1 MLYKYLPA
9 NRVVVLDNGEIRF
22 TQPEALNDPFEA
34 LPLIDAP
41 LKIKNL
47 IESTARDAQNL
58 WENTSPEEKTPENHK
73 ILQDTLK
80 GLNAEILKNT
90 SPSILGFKVMNGL
103 DGLDGLNKKLGVLSL
118 SRTFSNL
125 LMWSHYAENH
135 RGFVIG
141 LDETHEFFHQGDC
154 EGISTFPHKV
164 SYTTQRS
171 ITCAGD
177 IDAYEKIL
185 CEKPTDWAY
194 EEEVRVFRN
203 FTENTKISAPDLAGY
218 PVYLF
223 VLPKECIKNIYI
235 GAHAQPELKEKI
247 LGFIRS
253 HNLCADLYET
263 KMSST
268 RYELKF
274 EKCVKSI

>member
-1 MLYKYLPA
+1 MLYKYLPVS
-9 NRVVVLDNGEIRF
+9 RVGVLDNGEIRF

-34 LPLIDAP
+34 SPLIGAP
-41 LKIKNL
+41 LEIKDL
-47 IESTARDAQNL
+47 IESTERDAQDL
-58 WENTSPEEKTPENHK
+58 WENTSPEEKTPENRK
-73 ILQDTLK
+73 ILHDTVK
-80 GLNAEILKNT
+80 DLNAEILKNT
-90 SPSILGFKVMNGL
+90 SPASLGSKLMNGL
-103 DGLDGLNKKLGVLSL
+103 DGLNKRLGVPSL

-141 LDETHEFFHQGDC
+141 LDETHEFFHQEDC
-154 EGISTFPHKV
+154 EGISTFPYKV

-171 ITCAGD
+171 IAHTGD

-194 EEEVRVFRN
+194 EEEVRIFRN
-203 FTENTKISAPDLAGY
+203 FTVHTKISDQPDPAGY

-235 GAHAQPELKEKI
+235 GANAQPELKEKI

-263 KMSST
+263 KISPT

-274 EKCVKSI
+274 ERCVTSNG